1 MKKSII
7 ILLMASVLISCNS
20 NNTNKVSDTEI
31 YLKVI
36 KDIRP
41 GVNIRECIEF
51 SDNRG
56 SAHSLPGFPEYF
68 MTKVYAGKKVTW
80 MSSPDSDQTIQIIE
94 VNFKENN
101 ISTNILEETYIRG
114 KKGKVSAMVKK
125 KGEVPNLANQ
135 FYNISISIN
144 NKVYTIDPILQFHAE

>member
-1 MKKSII
+1 M
-7 ILLMASVLISCNS
+7 LMASILISCS
-20 NNTNKVSDTEI
+20 TNNTDKVSDTEI

-68 MTKVYAGKKVTW
+68 MTKVNAGKKVTW
-80 MSSPDSDQTIQIIE
+80 MSAPDSDPVIQIVE
-94 VNFKENN
+94 VNFKENK

-114 KKGKVSAMVKK
+114 KNGIASSGVKK
-125 KGEVPNLANQ
+125 KGEVPNLTNE
-135 FYNISISIN
+135 FYTISISIN